1 MDSTRLA
8 KISRTYDR
16 HPLRAATIV
25 ERLANTGRLSN
36 LSEDDL
42 ATDDATFITDQNHTG
57 GLQAVVELARLVDL
71 QRTDRVLDIGT
82 GLGGTPRVL
91 ADRYGCRCHGVELT
105 TARYND
111 AVELTRRV
119 GLRHLVT
126 FSYGDFLNVNFPQA
140 PFNVIIGQD
149 TFMHFEDLHA
159 VLRKCSPLLATDG
172 NLVIEDGF
180 LRRAPA
186 TEIERSQLAA
196 AWDQWNGRFPSLRE
210 WQNALRSC
218 GFGVDRSDDRTDEA
232 IMEYQLRMQSLPQV
246 DRRPERHELSGW
258 SLGEALMR
266 SGVIGTMRI
275 LCRRQRSNLITPLN
289 PSE

>member
-57 GLQAVVELARLVDL
+57 GLQAVVELARLIDL
-71 QRTDRVLDIGT
+71 QQTDRVLDIGT

-119 GLRHLVT
+119 GLQHLVT
-126 FSYGDFLNVNFPQA
+126 FSCGDFLNVNFPQA
-140 PFNVIIGQD
+140 PFNIIIGQD

-159 VLRKCSPLLATDG
+159 VVRKCSTLLATDG
-172 NLVIEDGF
+172 NLIIEDGF

-196 AWDQWNGRFPSLRE
+196 AWDQWNGRFPSPRE
-210 WQNALRSC
+210 WQDALLDC
-218 GFGVDRSDDRTDEA
+218 GFDVDRFDDRTDEA
-232 IMEYQLRMQSLPQV
+232 IVEYQLRLQSLPEV
-246 DRRPERHELSGW
+246 DRRPEPHELSGW
-258 SLGEALMR
+258 RLGEALMC

-275 LCRRQRSNLITPLN
+275 VCRPRPSKLFPALN
-289 PSE
+289 HSD